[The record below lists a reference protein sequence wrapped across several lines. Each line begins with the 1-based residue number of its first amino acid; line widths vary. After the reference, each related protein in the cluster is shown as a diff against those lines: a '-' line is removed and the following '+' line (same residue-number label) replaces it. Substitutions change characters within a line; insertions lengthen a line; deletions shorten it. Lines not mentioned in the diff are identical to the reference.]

1 MAQTV
6 QEPKWSEDR
15 SRGYW
20 KKSVRLQVGLLAI
33 WFVVAYVL
41 GILFAEPLHDVSFFG
56 FPLSYWIA
64 QNGAIFVFVAL
75 IFIFANRMDHLDHE
89 YGAHE
94 EDLNASVRKRLEK
107 RVQKRTT
114 GDTPFESGGEK

>member
-1 MAQTV
+1 MAQPV
-6 QEPKWSEDR
+6 REQQWGEDR

-20 KKSVRLQVGLLAI
+20 KKSVRLQASLLLV
-33 WFVVAYVL
+33 WFFVAYVL
-41 GILFAEPLHDVSFFG
+41 GILLAEPLHDVNFFD

-75 IFIFANRMDHLDHE
+75 IFIFAKRMDRLDHE

-94 EDLNASVRKRLEK
+94 EDLNASVRARLEK
-107 RVQKRTT
+107 KGQR
-114 GDTPFESGGEK
+114 GGGK